1 MLHGPIAIP
10 SGHGFAHML
19 ARLQTRLSKP
29 FCGSWP
35 NLCAVVLSEDL
46 PPTVLNVSVFCCNAS
61 TIDHAILEAVLA
73 VPSDVCILFNK
84 RCPTCRGDPN
94 ADGQETFCPSSADWP
109 PFMRV
114 NPILDWS
121 YADVWTFLKVTAVPY
136 CSLYDE
142 GYTSIGSINNT
153 VPNRY
158 LLVPPPC

>member
-1 MLHGPIAIP
+1 MALLG
-10 SGHGFAHML
+10 
-19 ARLQTRLSKP
+19 RLQIRLSRKL
-29 FCGSWP
+29 CVSWP
-35 NLCAVVLSEDL
+35 SLCCSPLSQDL
-46 PPTVLNVSVFCCNAS
+46 PPTVLPVQSLVTMRLVPTMQCLKLRCLQCKLMYALCFF
-61 TIDHAILEAVLA
+61 EA
-73 VPSDVCILFNK
+73 
-84 RCPTCRGDPN
+84 CPTCRGDPN

-158 LLVPPPC
+158 LLVPMLC